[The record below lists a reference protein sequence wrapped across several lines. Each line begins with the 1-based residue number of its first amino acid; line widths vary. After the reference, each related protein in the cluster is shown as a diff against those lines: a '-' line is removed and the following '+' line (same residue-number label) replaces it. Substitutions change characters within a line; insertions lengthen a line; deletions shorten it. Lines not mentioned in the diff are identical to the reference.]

1 MRSSG
6 YHDGALQ
13 MRDFIHNEAARC
25 EEARGI
31 RWAFVE
37 GRGSVAAL
45 ISTR

>member
-6 YHDGALQ
+6 YHDSALQ
-13 MRDFIHNEAARC
+13 TRDFIHNEAARC
-25 EEARGI
+25 EEAKGI

-37 GRGSVAAL
+37 GCGSAAAL